1 MVTFL
6 CMQMSLITQWIV
18 CGYISVYANVIDN
31 TVDSSW
37 LHFCVYKCH

>member
-18 CGYISVYANVIDN
+18 LGYISVYTNVIDN
-31 TVDSSW
+31 TG
-37 LHFCVYKCH
+37 